1 MRSAFRVQ
9 SRGTRVHKSD
19 NQVPEARHWFLFV
32 NRRPDSE
39 PYNVGGPE
47 ARGMDGPEARPIKSL
62 IITKIWNRH
71 RAGQAG
77 PSRSLKLGLVN

>member
-1 MRSAFRVQ
+1 M
-9 SRGTRVHKSD
+9 
-19 NQVPEARHWFLFV
+19 PEARHWFFFV

-62 IITKIWNRH
+62 IKIYDLRKFGIATEL
-71 RAGQAG
+71 RKLGQAG
-77 PSRSLKLGLVN
+77 RSS